1 MFTSFDKAI
10 AAILSGFLFVA
21 ANFGFDLG
29 LSDEFVA
36 SVSAVIAG
44 VAAYF
49 TPNKGAS
56 QSS

>member
-10 AAILSGFLFVA
+10 AAILSGLLFVA

-29 LSDEFVA
+29 LSEEFVA
-36 SVSAVIAG
+36 SVSAVVAG

-49 TPNKGAS
+49 VPNKDTS
-56 QSS
+56 QST